1 MQLARISRRPFTLV
15 AIIRGIILGLAALL
29 LGGLLAGC
37 GSDGNSKSIT
47 VAAASSLSGA
57 FEAAKAEFEASNPG
71 TSITL
76 SFGSS
81 SSLAQQVLDGAPID
95 VFASADNETM
105 QRVADDLAGH
115 AATFTTNTLEIMVER
130 GNPLGISTLS
140 DLTRPDLIYI
150 TCAPEVPIGKYSAE
164 VLTRAGITV
173 IPSSL
178 EPDVKGI
185 VTKITSGEADAGIVY
200 ASDVVA
206 TGERAAGVAIP
217 MKQNVMASYPIARLH
232 RARNNSTAA
241 AWIDFMNGTEGQ
253 TILTRFGFVS
263 P

>member
-1 MQLARISRRPFTLV
+1 MPLGRISRRHFNIL
-15 AIIRGIILGLAALL
+15 GIFLGLAALL

-57 FEAAKAEFEASNPG
+57 FEAAKAEFEASHPG

-76 SFGSS
+76 SFGGS
-81 SSLAQQVLDGAPID
+81 SSLAQQILDGAPID

-105 QRVADDLAGH
+105 KRVALERAGP
-115 AATFTTNTLEIMVER
+115 AMTFTTNTLEIMVEK
-130 GNPLGISTLS
+130 GNPLGIATLS
-140 DLTRPDLIYI
+140 DLARPDLIYI
-150 TCAPEVPIGKYSAE
+150 TCAPEVPIGKYSDE
-164 VLTRAGITV
+164 VLKRAGVTV
-173 IPSSL
+173 APSSF

-200 ASDVVA
+200 STDVVA
-206 TGERAAGVAIP
+206 AGDRAAGITIP
-217 MKQNVMASYPIARLH
+217 VKQNVMASYPIARLY
-232 RARNNSTAA
+232 RARHNSTAE
-241 AWIDFMNGTEGQ
+241 AWIDFINGTEGQ
-253 TILTRFGFVS
+253 TILTRFGFIS